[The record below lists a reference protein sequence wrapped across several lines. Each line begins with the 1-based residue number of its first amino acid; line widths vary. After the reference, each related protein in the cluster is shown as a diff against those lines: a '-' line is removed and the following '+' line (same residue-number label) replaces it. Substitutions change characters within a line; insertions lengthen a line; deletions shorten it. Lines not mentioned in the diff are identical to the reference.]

1 MKINE
6 IVSLVAK
13 GYNPTQIKEISEK
26 AKTNP
31 DIITLAANSDSYE
44 NFTALCELVGT
55 DQGEKDPDGQPPED
69 THEGDGTTPENND
82 NGDDAQKKIKE
93 LEEQLKAAQDANRSK
108 DVSGK
113 EQPTDEDIIKDLVLS
128 CY

>member
-1 MKINE
+1 MKISE

-26 AKTNP
+26 AKNNS

-55 DQGEKDPDGQPPED
+55 DQDDNKPDGLPPAD
-69 THEGDGTTPENND
+69 THEGDEPAPENKD
-82 NGDDAQKKIKE
+82 NGHDDLQKKIKE
-93 LEEQLKAAQDANRSK
+93 LEEQLKAAQDTNRSK
-108 DVSGK
+108 DVSGN
-113 EQPTDEDIIKDLVLS
+113 EPTDEDIIKDLVLS

>member
-6 IVSLVAK
+6 IVSLIAK
-13 GYNPTQIKEISEK
+13 GYNPPQIKEISEK
-26 AKTNP
+26 AKNNP

-55 DQGEKDPDGQPPED
+55 DQDEKKTDGPPPED
-69 THEGDGTTPENND
+69 THEGDETALENKD
-82 NGDDAQKKIKE
+82 NGHDETLKKIKE

-108 DVSGK
+108 DVSGN
-113 EQPTDEDIIKDLVLS
+113 EPTDEDIIKDLVLS

>member
-6 IVSLVAK
+6 IVSLIAK
-13 GYNPTQIKEISEK
+13 GYNPVQIKEISEK
-26 AKTNP
+26 AKVNP

-55 DQGEKDPDGQPPED
+55 DQEEKKPEGMPPAD
-69 THEGDGTTPENND
+69 THEGDEPAPENNGNEHD
-82 NGDDAQKKIKE
+82 ETQKKIKE
-93 LEEQLKAAQDANRSK
+93 LEDQLKAAQDANRSK
-108 DVSGK
+108 DVSGN
-113 EQPTDEDIIKDLVLS
+113 EPTDDDIITDLVLS